1 MGLKL
6 PPKDGKKFE
15 RPMQQDYKTSFLNFL
30 QDNGV
35 EVDAKEGLIVGQIR
49 HAFMNVNGA
58 RKSVAWYVFY
68 LDQSVP
74 FGMMGDYRISQS
86 DPTAVWR
93 PENQQH
99 HALTP
104 EQKQEIEQLSRQ
116 AEIDRAIALEDGAE
130 KAKTLWNAATDCEV
144 HPYLEKKNVLSYGL
158 RQNSQGTLYI
168 PMYDKKLEVVGIAR
182 I

>member
-68 LDQSVP
+68 
-74 FGMMGDYRISQS
+74 
-86 DPTAVWR
+86 
-93 PENQQH
+93 
-99 HALTP
+99 
-104 EQKQEIEQLSRQ
+104 
-116 AEIDRAIALEDGAE
+116 
-130 KAKTLWNAATDCEV
+130 
-144 HPYLEKKNVLSYGL
+144 
-158 RQNSQGTLYI
+158 
-168 PMYDKKLEVVGIAR
+168 
-182 I
+182 